1 MTKRVYKQAVAS
13 AVKITGERYCA
24 SCAAYRSVEFGP
36 GTVVKKNGRNVRWN
50 CQICSTIVKN
60 RNKELKNGKA
70 TT

>member
-24 SCAAYRSVEFGP
+24 SCAVYRSLEFGA
-36 GTVVKKNGRNVRWN
+36 GTVVKKNGRTVRWN
-50 CQICSTIVKN
+50 CQNCSNNVKN
-60 RNKELKNGKA
+60 REKELKNGKA